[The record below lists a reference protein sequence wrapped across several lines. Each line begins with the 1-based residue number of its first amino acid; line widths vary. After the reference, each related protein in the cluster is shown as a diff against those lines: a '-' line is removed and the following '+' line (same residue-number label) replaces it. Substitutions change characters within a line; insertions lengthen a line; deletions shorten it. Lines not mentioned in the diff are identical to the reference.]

1 MRAGKPAL
9 AAMLAAAIAAVAA
22 CNRTDEAGIAAR
34 VNGRELALAR
44 LSELVPGTERAREA
58 TARALEKAVDQELL
72 VQGAIDKKLDR
83 DPRVAQSIEAA
94 RRQILAQAYV
104 DRVVAPAAAT
114 REEIRDFYERNPA
127 LFAQRRIY
135 RLQEVSVDG
144 AADKLEALNQRVAAT
159 RDLSQLTA
167 WLKERKLTF
176 SLASAV
182 KPAEQ
187 VPLNYLPRLAQMKE
201 GEIAVFP
208 TQTGASV
215 VQLVQFQDAALSEP
229 QAAPVIER
237 FIASRRRLQLAEQH
251 VIALREKARIE
262 YVGEYAL
269 AARSPSSISGRSAS
283 GPVGRGFAEGRGPAT
298 EPVR

>member
-9 AAMLAAAIAAVAA
+9 VAMLAVAVAAAAA
-22 CNRTDEAGIAAR
+22 CNRTEDPGVAAR
-34 VNGRELALAR
+34 VNGHELALTR
-44 LSELVPGTERAREA
+44 LSELMPAGERAREA

-72 VQGAIDKKLDR
+72 VQGALDKKLDR
-83 DPRVAQSIEAA
+83 DPRVAQAIEAA

-114 REEIRDFYERNPA
+114 REEIRQFYERNPA

-135 RLQEVSVDG
+135 RLQEVSIEG
-144 AADKLEALNQRVAAT
+144 GTDKLQLLQQRASADS
-159 RDLSQLTA
+159 DLSQLTA
-167 WLKERKLTF
+167 WLKERNVPF
-176 SLASAV
+176 SLATAV

-187 VPLNYLPRLAQMKE
+187 VPLNYLPRLAEMKD
-201 GEIAVFP
+201 GDIAVFSTP
-208 TQTGASV
+208 RGASV
-215 VQLVQFQDAALSEP
+215 VQLVQYQDAALSES

-251 VIALREKARIE
+251 IAALRDKARIE

-283 GPVGRGFAEGRGPAT
+283 GPVSEGYAEGRGPAT
-298 EPVR
+298 EPLR